1 MARAKDALKSEYLT
15 IAEFSEVVN
24 RTPQTIYKK
33 IKKKPSFSTYIRVF
47 DGVRYIH
54 KSAIWDVYGIRYEGY
69 EPGFEPRSSS
79 ENEDQI
85 SLVKT
90 LTEQIRSQQ
99 RQIEG
104 LQRNIDNLLEAIK
117 NEQSLRLNADRRI
130 EVLTEQI
137 RQQTAPPEERADQ
150 EERTAPPEDQAASE
164 QNKEPEPPKRPSF
177 FERFRKAWGR

>member
-79 ENEDQI
+79 ASDDQTA
-85 SLVKT
+85 LVT
-90 LTEQIRSQQ
+90 ALTEQIKSQQ
-99 RQIEG
+99 QQIEG
-104 LQRNIDNLLEAIK
+104 LQRNIENLVETIK
-117 NEQSLRLNADRRI
+117 NEQKLRLIADNRI
-130 EVLTEQI
+130 EALTEQI
-137 RQQTAPPEERADQ
+137 RQQTATPEEPDQ
-150 EERTAPPEDQAASE
+150 EDRTDPPEDQAASE